1 VRART
6 HREIDVPSQVRV
18 AASESVRAMSFRC
31 AGSPTCM
38 SNLFSLANPAFKVY
52 VVAAT
57 FVGLHLLLLAL
68 WTGTVRAMRK
78 VFVLP
83 EDAAL
88 NRAAVAGA
96 EHPETQRV
104 QRAHANLIENAVPFL
119 IIGLLYV
126 STGASAC
133 GAQVL
138 MYGFVAAR
146 VAHTAFY
153 LAHRQPFRT
162 ISFALGV
169 VAIGTMAVQV
179 LRAAI

>member
-1 VRART
+1 
-6 HREIDVPSQVRV
+6 
-18 AASESVRAMSFRC
+18 
-31 AGSPTCM
+31 M
-38 SNLFSLANPAFKVY
+38 SNLLTLANPAFKTFA
-52 VVAAT
+52 VAAT
-57 FVGLHLLLLAL
+57 FIGLHLLLLAL
-68 WTGTVRAMRK
+68 WTGTVRTLRK
-78 VFVLP
+78 VFVVP

-88 NRAAVAGA
+88 NHATAASA
-96 EHPETQRV
+96 EHADVQRV
-104 QRAHANLIENAVPFL
+104 LRAHANLIENAVPFL

-146 VAHTAFY
+146 VAHTGFY
-153 LAHRQPFRT
+153 LARRQPYRT

-169 VAIGTMAVQV
+169 IAIGTMAVQV